1 MRGLE
6 EISTSNSHLVQGSI
20 IFVMYTANSRATNKK
35 VKNEKKKKQKTK
47 TEHKSYAEKEEKIE
61 S

>member
-1 MRGLE
+1 MRGQE

-35 VKNEKKKKQKTK
+35 VKNEKKKKKTK

>member
-20 IFVMYTANSRATNKK
+20 IFVMYTENSRATNKK
-35 VKNEKKKKQKTK
+35 VKNEKKTK